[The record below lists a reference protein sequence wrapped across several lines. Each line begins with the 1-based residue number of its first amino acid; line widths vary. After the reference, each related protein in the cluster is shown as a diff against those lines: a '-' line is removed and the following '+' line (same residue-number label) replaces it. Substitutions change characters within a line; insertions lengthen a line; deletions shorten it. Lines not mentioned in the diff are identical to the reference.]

1 MLFHH
6 LLYVPEDVC
15 NRGWKVV
22 SFVESK
28 EEEKEY
34 RRKFV
39 HDVQNNKRNATFE
52 KNKDKI

>member
-6 LLYVPEDVC
+6 VLYVPEDVC

-34 RRKFV
+34 WRKFV
-39 HDVQNNKRNATFE
+39 HDIQNNMRNVTFG
-52 KNKDKI
+52 KIKIK